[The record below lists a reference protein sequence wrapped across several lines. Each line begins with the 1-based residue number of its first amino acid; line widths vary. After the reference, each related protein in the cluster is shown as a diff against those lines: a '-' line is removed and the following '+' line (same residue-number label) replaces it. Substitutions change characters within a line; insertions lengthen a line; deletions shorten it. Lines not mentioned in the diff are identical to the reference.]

1 MLARATRVIAYDRA
15 MHIVITHNEPGAGLA
30 WQRELSRRLPELQ
43 ISIDP
48 GCPDG
53 AASLPGTR
61 SHPAASAE
69 LASADIAVG
78 WKPPADFFSRHSRLQ
93 AFFSTGAGVDYLLRH
108 PGLPAGLTIIRLEDA
123 GMGPLMADYCLH
135 EMLRIAGRHDAYA
148 AQQRDRRWQE
158 LPAFA
163 RDDLPVG
170 IVGVG
175 VLGAQVGAHLA
186 RAGFTVRGFARSAKS
201 VEGIEVMHGE
211 GAWPAFLA
219 ASRVLIL
226 LAPHT
231 PQTDKLIDATALR
244 LLQPQGWLINVA
256 RGALVVEA
264 DLIAELDSGRLA
276 GATLDVFRHEP
287 LPASDPLWHH
297 RAIRITPH
305 VSAPTQIGPSA
316 EQIAGKIGALKRG
329 DRCSG
334 QVDRQRGY

>member
-1 MLARATRVIAYDRA
+1 MVARAARVIAYDRA
-15 MHIVITHNEPGAGLA
+15 MHIVIAHNEPGAALA
-30 WQRELSRRLPELQ
+30 WQRELLRRLPELQ

-53 AASLPGTR
+53 AAGLSGARLDP
-61 SHPAASAE
+61 ASAE
-69 LASADIAVG
+69 LPPADIAVG
-78 WKPPADFFSRHSRLQ
+78 WKPPADFFSRHPHLK
-93 AFFSTGAGVDYLLRH
+93 AFFSTGAGVDHLLRH
-108 PGLPAGLTIIRLEDA
+108 PGLPAGLVIIRLEDA

-135 EMLRIAGRHDAYA
+135 ELLRIAGRHDAYE
-148 AQQRDRRWQE
+148 AQQRSRQWQE

-163 RDDLPVG
+163 REELPIG

-175 VLGAQVGAHLA
+175 VLGAQVGAHLT

-201 VEGIEVMHGE
+201 IEGIEVMHGE

-231 PQTDKLIDATALR
+231 PQTDNLIDAAALR

-264 DLIAELDSGRLA
+264 DLIAELDSRRLA
-276 GATLDVFRHEP
+276 GATLDVFRREP
-287 LPASDPLWHH
+287 LPADDPLWHH

-305 VSAPTQIGPSA
+305 VSAPTQVGPSA
-316 EQIAGKIGALKRG
+316 EQVAGKIGALARG
-329 DRCSG
+329 ERPSG
-334 QVDRQRGY
+334 QIDRQRGY

>member
-1 MLARATRVIAYDRA
+1 MVACAARVIAYDPA
-15 MHIVITHNEPGAGLA
+15 MHIVIAHNEPGAGLA
-30 WQRELSRRLPELQ
+30 WQRELSRRLPELTV
-43 ISIDP
+43 SIDP

-53 AASLPGTR
+53 ADSLSGAR
-61 SHPAASAE
+61 AHPASAG
-69 LASADIAVG
+69 LPPADIAVG
-78 WKPPADFFSRHSRLQ
+78 WKPPADFFSRHPRLQ
-93 AFFSTGAGVDYLLRH
+93 AFFSTGAGVDHLLRH
-108 PGLPAGLTIIRLEDA
+108 PGLPAALAVIRLEDA

-135 EMLRIAGRHDAYA
+135 ELLRIAGRHDAYA
-148 AQQRDRRWQE
+148 AQQRSGQWQE
-158 LPAFA
+158 LPAFT
-163 RDDLPVG
+163 REELPIG

-201 VEGIEVMHGE
+201 IDGVEVMHGE

-231 PQTDKLIDATALR
+231 PQTDNLIDAAALR

-264 DLIAELDSGRLA
+264 DLIAALDAGQLA
-276 GATLDVFRHEP
+276 GATLDVFRREP
-287 LPASDPLWHH
+287 LPADDPLWHH

-305 VSAPTQIGPSA
+305 VSAPTQVGPSA
-316 EQIAGKIGALKRG
+316 EQVAGKIGALARG
-329 DRCSG
+329 ERPSG
-334 QVDRQRGY
+334 QIDRQRGY

>member
-1 MLARATRVIAYDRA
+1 MVARAARAIAYDPA
-15 MHIVITHNEPGAGLA
+15 MHIVIAHPEPGAGLA
-30 WQRELSRRLPELQ
+30 WQRELSRRLPELM

-53 AASLPGTR
+53 ADSPSGERLD
-61 SHPAASAE
+61 PANAE
-69 LASADIAVG
+69 LAPAKIAVG
-78 WKPPADFFSRHSRLQ
+78 WKPPADFFSRHPRLQ
-93 AFFSTGAGVDYLLRH
+93 AFFSTGAGVDHLLRH
-108 PGLPAGLTIIRLEDA
+108 PGLPAALAVIRLEDA

-135 EMLRIAGRHDAYA
+135 EMLRIAGRHDAYE
-148 AQQRDRRWQE
+148 AQQRSRQWQE

-163 RDDLPVG
+163 REELPVG

-201 VEGIEVMHGE
+201 IDGIEVMHGE
-211 GAWPAFLA
+211 RAWPAFLA

-231 PQTDKLIDATALR
+231 PQTDKLIDAAALR

-264 DLIAELDSGRLA
+264 DLIAALDSGRLA
-276 GATLDVFRHEP
+276 GATLDVFRREP

-305 VSAPTQIGPSA
+305 VSAPTQVGPSA
-316 EQIAGKIGALKRG
+316 EQVAGKILALAKGERP
-329 DRCSG
+329 SG
-334 QVDRQRGY
+334 QIDRQRGY